1 MPDVFERLTR
11 PSVVCSRHASCLRAA
26 KARRLFL
33 FRIRVHIAPTSNHS
47 FPSGHPPF
55 PQRAGDGL
63 AQYETKVK
71 VENQYGVV
79 RDAIPRWQSGM

>member
-1 MPDVFERLTR
+1 MLRTVARVPSLYFALEIQTRRNARPIFLPRL
-11 PSVVCSRHASCLRAA
+11 A
-26 KARRLFL
+26 
-33 FRIRVHIAPTSNHS
+33 
-47 FPSGHPPF
+47 
-55 PQRAGDGL
+55 QRAGDGL